1 MKFQVEKNNMHKVT
15 KKERKR
21 AQCAS
26 NSTSPS
32 PDNLNNTPPIP
43 CICFKSN
50 SSPLDPSS
58 LDTFLSHKLLV
69 LWGTNK
75 LWGFINLCLYVL
87 GVLIT

>member
-32 PDNLNNTPPIP
+32 LNNLNNNTPPIP
-43 CICFKSN
+43 
-50 SSPLDPSS
+50 
-58 LDTFLSHKLLV
+58 
-69 LWGTNK
+69 
-75 LWGFINLCLYVL
+75 
-87 GVLIT
+87 